1 MEYNL
6 NIEVAQVADRNRKLK
21 MMAAALFGGVA
32 QVALMHPMDTVK
44 VQTPET
50 PQNYSGPMD
59 CAKKLL
65 ANGGISNFYR
75 GFWITYLRGIS
86 QVAVYFP
93 TIRVINHYITP
104 ENGVMSMDRAF
115 LAGMSASVVV
125 WTAILP
131 IDGVKTI
138 LQTAPAEGSH
148 PKTCRSIVTAIY
160 KNDGIPGFF
169 RGVMPVALRT
179 VIAISSVFGGL
190 HVVMHVLNVDE
201 LTFETNA

>member
-44 VQTPET
+44 TRMQVMGYKGQVTAFPSLYKGSWDCCVKTLRQEGSFKLKVQTPET

-75 GFWITYLRGIS
+75 GFWITYLRG
-86 QVAVYFP
+86 
-93 TIRVINHYITP
+93 
-104 ENGVMSMDRAF
+104 
-115 LAGMSASVVV
+115 
-125 WTAILP
+125 
-131 IDGVKTI
+131 
-138 LQTAPAEGSH
+138 
-148 PKTCRSIVTAIY
+148 
-160 KNDGIPGFF
+160 
-169 RGVMPVALRT
+169 
-179 VIAISSVFGGL
+179 
-190 HVVMHVLNVDE
+190 
-201 LTFETNA
+201 